1 MNSSLNHVYRIVWN
15 ATLGLW
21 QVASE
26 ATRGRGKTGSSQQA
40 RKARRALVAASAMA
54 LASPVAWALLPTG
67 GVVVAGQASIQQ
79 AGNALNI
86 VQGTDKAAIDWQS
99 FSIGQD
105 IDHYTLAHNRQQT
118 LAT

>member
-15 ATLGLW
+15 ATLGFW

-26 ATRGRGKTGSSQQA
+26 ATRGRGKAGSSQQV
-40 RKARRALVAASAMA
+40 RKARRAA
-54 LASPVAWALLPTG
+54 LAAPAAWAVLPTG

-86 VQGTDKAAIDWQS
+86 VQGSDKAAIDWQS
-99 FSIGQD
+99 FSIGQG
-105 IDHYTLAHNRQQT
+105 IDHYTLAHNRHQT